1 MKTVRLTVRRGW
13 LAAVIGVLGIIGGA
27 RQQVWAS
34 SALIPQSIQRHLTA
48 GSAGIPPANFSQP
61 INVTRRLEAAYVF
74 GLTAAR
80 KAWSPG
86 FSRLGIRLAPTRHN
100 FGRAAG

>member
-34 SALIPQSIQRHLTA
+34 SAQLPQPPECGATA
-48 GSAGIPPANFSQP
+48 GCAGLLPAIFSQA
-61 INVTRRLEAAYVF
+61 ESA
-74 GLTAAR
+74 
-80 KAWSPG
+80 
-86 FSRLGIRLAPTRHN
+86 SR
-100 FGRAAG
+100 